1 MTQEAKFHCL
11 DISLRLLLRIVN
23 SQNEKERGEL
33 VEKIHA
39 ASTLLTE
46 LGKKM
51 ENQKKSAVDLL
62 ESLKIGL
69 VDIKRISDL
78 LII

>member
-1 MTQEAKFHCL
+1 M
-11 DISLRLLLRIVN
+11 
-23 SQNEKERGEL
+23 EK
-33 VEKIHA
+33 
-39 ASTLLTE
+39 
-46 LGKKM
+46 
-51 ENQKKSAVDLL
+51 QKKSAVDLL